1 MGLNRAPNERDL
13 ASAAIGVGPGV
24 ADERSADV
32 RKRAGSARNERMER
46 SVPLCESGIGKS
58 KRTVG

>member
-24 ADERSADV
+24 ADECSADV

-46 SVPLCESGIGKS
+46 GVPLCEFGIGES
-58 KRTVG
+58 ERTVG

>member
-1 MGLNRAPNERDL
+1 MGLNGLPNERGL
-13 ASAAIGVGPGV
+13 AGAAIGIGPGV

-32 RKRAGSARNERMER
+32 WKRAGSARNERMER
-46 SVPLCESGIGKS
+46 GVPLCESGIGKS